1 MVASG
6 GVLCSGPGRCVP
18 GPHRPG
24 LHRTEEGARFPL
36 LRLHK
41 VHFWCR
47 LLLSH
52 CPAEEVCSG
61 HCIPAAGTLTSR
73 FLCHSGVML
82 CRPQGYQVALRSLFS
97 SSRPCHLQFESEIGT
112 DPLLLL
118 ASQSSGHCLLEITPV
133 RRASVRGSV

>member
-6 GVLCSGPGRCVP
+6 GVLCSGPVRCVP
-18 GPHRPG
+18 GPPRPG
-24 LHRTEEGARFPL
+24 LHRTEEDARFPL

-41 VHFWCR
+41 IHFWCR

-52 CPAEEVCSG
+52 FPAEEVCFG

-82 CRPQGYQVALRSLFS
+82 CRPQGYRVSLCSFFS
-97 SSRPCHLQFESEIGT
+97 SSGPCHLQFESDWNGP
-112 DPLLLL
+112 PLTPCISVLWSLP
-118 ASQSSGHCLLEITPV
+118 SGNNT
-133 RRASVRGSV
+133 R